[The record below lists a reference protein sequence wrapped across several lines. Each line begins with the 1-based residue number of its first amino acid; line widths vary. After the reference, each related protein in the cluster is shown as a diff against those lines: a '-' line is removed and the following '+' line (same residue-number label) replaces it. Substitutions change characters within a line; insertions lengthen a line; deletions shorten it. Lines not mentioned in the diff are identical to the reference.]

1 MEIKYAKKFYKSYG
15 KLPAFLQLKTIS
27 IIEKFINNPFDPS
40 LKNHKLRGDIAD
52 KSAIS
57 VTRNFRIVF
66 EKIDTYNEVIIL
78 DVGTH
83 DQVY

>member
-1 MEIKYAKKFYKSYG
+1 MEIKYTKKFYKSYL

-27 IIEKFINNPFDPS
+27 TIEKFINNPFDPS
-40 LKNHKLRGDIAD
+40 LKNHKLSGAISD

-66 EKIDTYNEVIIL
+66 EKIDTYKEVIIL